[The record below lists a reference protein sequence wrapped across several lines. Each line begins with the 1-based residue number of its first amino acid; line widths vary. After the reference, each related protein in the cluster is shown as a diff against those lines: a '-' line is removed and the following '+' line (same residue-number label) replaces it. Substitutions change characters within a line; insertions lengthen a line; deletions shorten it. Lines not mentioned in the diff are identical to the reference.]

1 VRGLLRLSTALLVL
15 SALAAPAAADDYAG
29 RPLAEVLREL
39 SLPIV
44 FTSELVGPE
53 LVVAE
58 EPPPE
63 AALDPRRLLDAV
75 LAPHGLAV
83 REAPGGVLVVVRATP
98 ASGGGLAGGGETGD
112 AEAIERIYVRDEIV
126 VRPSR
131 LSVLFERPDSPIAVS
146 REEIDSLPHLGGDLF
161 RALSLFPGVTGNDV
175 SAAFS
180 VHGGRTD
187 EVRVVLDGM
196 ELYDAFHL
204 RDYDSA
210 LSIVPARSLGGAE
223 LLTGAFPVSHGDR
236 MSGVLELE
244 SREHE
249 PGRHLTLGLD
259 ALDALIQGSGGLA
272 GGRGTWM
279 VTARRGSLDLA
290 GDAIGDEHPAF
301 WDVLGKAEM
310 ETRAGRFGLHALVA
324 DDELELLTQ
333 DEEDFERL
341 ENDYH
346 RSYLWLRHEK
356 AFRDRLLVETLAS
369 RSRIERDR
377 ASETREEE
385 GSFGLRDRRDLEVL
399 GLTQSWDLQLQ
410 PKHLVRWGWELR
422 RYEATFDYDK
432 DLDREFVVV
441 APFSPPTPPV
451 HRFAGRVEGD
461 HAAVWVSDRLSLFER
476 LTVEL
481 GIRYDRHTGTDDTLA
496 SPRVNLA
503 WRLGDRSVVR
513 AAWGRFYQSQRP
525 YELQVEDA
533 ETGLSPAELSEHW
546 VLGYETF
553 PAGNPLG
560 LDALRV
566 ELFRRDIPN
575 PRPRYENLLEPL
587 NFFPEIEPDRVRIDP
602 TRSTSQG
609 IELLVRGRAGERL
622 AWWAAYSYSRVE
634 DRLAGRTVPRALDQP
649 HTATVALDLT
659 LPRRWKLALAWRY
672 HSGWPTTPVT
682 AGFVVPEEDGAL
694 GAADEDDEDDEG
706 GEGDEGGEPPEPE
719 LVATFGA
726 LHSERLPVYHRLDLR
741 ASRTWALRKGRL
753 TFYVDVQNLYDRENL
768 AGFDLAVDEDEGVA
782 ELEPEHWPGLFPSL
796 GVLFE
801 W

>member
-1 VRGLLRLSTALLVL
+1 MARWGVVGLLALG
-15 SALAAPAAADDYAG
+15 LAAPSAAADGYAG

-39 SLPIV
+39 QDRGLAIV
-44 FTSELVGPE
+44 FTSELVSPG
-53 LVVAE
+53 LVVVE
-58 EPPPE
+58 EPSAE
-63 AALDPRRLLDAV
+63 AADDPRRLLDEI
-75 LAPHGLAV
+75 LSPHGLAA
-83 REAPGGVLVVVRATP
+83 REGPGGVLVVVRSDAG
-98 ASGGGLAGGGETGD
+98 SGEPPPGREAAGAPEPV
-112 AEAIERIYVRDEIV
+112 ERVYVRDEIV

-131 LSVLFERPDSPIAVS
+131 LSALFERPESPIALS
-146 REEIDSLPHLGGDLF
+146 REEIDGLPHLGGDLF

-204 RDYDSA
+204 RDYDDA

-244 SREHE
+244 SREPE
-249 PGRHLTLGLD
+249 PGRHLVLGIG
-259 ALDALIQGSGGLA
+259 ALDALAQGSGRIA
-272 GGRGTWM
+272 GGRGAWM
-279 VTARRGSLDLA
+279 VTGRRGSLDLA

-301 WDVLGKAEM
+301 WDVLGKAELD
-310 ETRAGRFGLHALVA
+310 TRAGRFDLHALVA
-324 DDELELLTQ
+324 DDGLELLTE

-346 RSYLWLRHEK
+346 RSYVWLRHRK
-356 AFRDRLLVETLAS
+356 AFRVRLLVETIAS
-369 RSRIERDR
+369 WAGVERDR

-399 GLTQSWDLQLQ
+399 GLAQSWDLQLD
-410 PKHLVRWGWELR
+410 PRHLVRWGWELR
-422 RYEATFDYDK
+422 RYDATFDYSK
-432 DLDREFVVV
+432 DLDRRLVVV

-451 HRFAGRVEGD
+451 HRFAGTVEGD
-461 HAAVWVSDRLSLFER
+461 HAALWISDRLALFER

-496 SPRVNLA
+496 SPRINLA
-503 WRLGDRSVVR
+503 WRLGDRSVAR

-533 ETGLSPAELSEHW
+533 ETGLYPAELSEHW
-546 VLGYETF
+546 VLGYEAF
-553 PAGNPLG
+553 PAENRLG
-560 LDALRV
+560 LDALRI

-602 TRSTSQG
+602 TRSTSEG
-609 IELLVRGRAGERL
+609 VELLVRGSAGMRM
-622 AWWAAYSYSRVE
+622 AWWAAYAWSRIE
-634 DRLAGRTVPRALDQP
+634 DRLDGRTVPRSLDQP
-649 HTATVALDLT
+649 HTATVALDLA
-659 LPRRWKLALAWRY
+659 LPRRWNLALAWRY

-682 AGFVVPEEDGAL
+682 AGFVAPEEDEA
-694 GAADEDDEDDEG
+694 E
-706 GEGDEGGEPPEPE
+706 EPE
-719 LVATFGA
+719 LVARFGE
-726 LHSERLPVYHRLDLR
+726 LNSERLPLYHRLDLR
-741 ASRTWALRKGRL
+741 ASRAWALRKGRL
-753 TFYVDVQNLYDRENL
+753 TFYLDVQNLYDRENL
-768 AGFDLAVDEDEGVA
+768 AGFDLAVDEDEGTA
-782 ELEPEHWPGLFPSL
+782 ELEPEHWPGLFPSI
-796 GVLFE
+796 GVLWE
-801 W
+801 WSGAATETGLSHR